1 MTSANISVS
10 LVGASTSLVEATS
23 GVSAVSVSAAVAYD
37 ALEAS
42 TTSAVAQASVSAV
55 KAGFTLSYVT
65 LAASAAL
72 DELGLFKKIR
82 DVVAL
87 TDARSFAFSSAKA
100 EIVTPTDSPRKRV
113 TKRLANSVTVV
124 DVIDIVLTALRSVDD
139 TVTVATTT
147 VTKQALKNLQH
158 TVSPSD
164 AVSRAVN
171 KVLADAFAMN
181 DGAGVN
187 DGADYSFQ
195 KYINNVAS
203 IGDARFFDIAKTLT
217 DTLGVAD
224 SVALAATKAL
234 ADAFSA
240 SSATFASF
248 SKALADTLTAAD
260 VAAVASTKILSDTAG
275 TADSEVRSVSKAVE
289 DSFGFSESGSV
300 ISQGYCDP
308 TYFEADYVG
317 EYRTFA

>member
-10 LVGASTSLVEATS
+10 LVGASTSQVEAA
-23 GVSAVSVSAAVAYD
+23 SAVSTASVSASVLYD

-42 TTSAVAQASVSAV
+42 TTSAVAQASVSASV
-55 KAGFTLSYVT
+55 AGFTLSYVA

-72 DELGLFKKIR
+72 DELGFYKKFR
-82 DVVAL
+82 DAVTAAD
-87 TDARSFAFSSAKA
+87 TKA
-100 EIVTPTDSPRKRV
+100 ITLGTQKTDSVATSDSTQRAV
-113 TKRLANSVTVV
+113 TKVLGHTVSVV
-124 DVIDIVLTALRSVDD
+124 DVINIVKTTLRFADD
-139 TVTVATTT
+139 TFVVTEDI
-147 VTKQALKNLQH
+147 ALHPNKNLQH
-158 TVSPSD
+158 TVAPSD
-164 AVSRAVN
+164 LVSRAVD

-181 DGAGVN
+181 DGAAVG
-187 DGADYSFQ
+187 DGSTYTFQ
-195 KYINNVAS
+195 KYVNNVAS
-203 IGDARFFDIAKTLT
+203 IEDARFFDIAKTLT
-217 DTLGVAD
+217 DELGVSD
-224 SVALAATKAL
+224 GVALEAVKAL

-240 SSATFASF
+240 SSATFTSF

-260 VAAVASTKILSDTAG
+260 VTTVAFTKILSDTAG
-275 TADSEVRSVSKAVE
+275 IADSAVQSTTKAVA